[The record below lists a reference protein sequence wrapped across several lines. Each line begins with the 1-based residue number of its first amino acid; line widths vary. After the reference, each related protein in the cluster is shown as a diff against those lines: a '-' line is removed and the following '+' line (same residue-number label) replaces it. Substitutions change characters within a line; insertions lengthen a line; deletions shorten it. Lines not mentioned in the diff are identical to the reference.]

1 MVVRRMA
8 RDLNI
13 AIEVVGCPTV
23 REPDGLAMSSRNRRL
38 TADDRRKAPQL
49 YRILK
54 ETAHVIDDSRPIET
68 AIAMAKDALAHAGFS
83 NVEYV
88 EFRAAEDLAP
98 LNIYN
103 RPARLLAAAWLGD
116 VRLIDNIQV

>member
-1 MVVRRMA
+1 MA

-13 AIEVVGCPTV
+13 PIEVVGCPTV
-23 REPDGLAMSSRNRRL
+23 REDDGLAMSSRNRRL
-38 TADDRRKAPQL
+38 SAEDRRKAPQM

-54 ETAHVIDDSRPIET
+54 EAAHAIGDARPVET

-83 NVEYV
+83 RVEYV
-88 EFRAAEDLAP
+88 ELRAAEDLKP
-98 LNIYN
+98 LTIHN

-116 VRLIDNIQV
+116 VRLIDNIPV